1 MKGQMGIIGLVVGVI
16 VAIIGLILAQTL
28 ITSSLPNFTA
38 GSVERTVITFIVP
51 LMSIG
56 VLVTVAYF
64 GTRGG

>member
-1 MKGQMGIIGLVVGVI
+1 MKGQIGIIGLVVGVV
-16 VAIIGLILAQTL
+16 VAVIGLILTQTL
-28 ITSSLPNFTA
+28 ITASLPNFTA

-51 LMSIG
+51 LMAIG

>member
-1 MKGQMGIIGLVVGVI
+1 MKGQIGIIGLVVGVV
-16 VAIIGLILAQTL
+16 VAIMGLILAQTL
-28 ITSSLPNFTA
+28 ITASLPNFTA
-38 GSVERTVITFIVP
+38 GSIERTIISFIVP